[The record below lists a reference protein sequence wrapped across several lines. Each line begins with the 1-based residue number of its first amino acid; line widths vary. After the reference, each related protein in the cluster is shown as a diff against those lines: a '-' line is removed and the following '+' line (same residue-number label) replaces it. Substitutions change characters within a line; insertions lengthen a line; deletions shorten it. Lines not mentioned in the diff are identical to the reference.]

1 MNRPLARRAGPF
13 LALGLLL
20 TAVHTHRS
28 SLTTT
33 RIARWT
39 LPAGLVVA
47 VASFFVP
54 DAAGRNAAIIL
65 DTVTVRV
72 YDAAGVTPRDR
83 TAALKVAG
91 AILSRADL
99 EATWIVCTPARDGK
113 PQPGCDAAPASHE
126 LVVRLT
132 YSSPAAEGNSR
143 TFGNTLIDATT
154 STGTLST
161 VFVDR
166 VDWLASTGK
175 AVRSDVLGRA
185 IAHEIGHQILGS
197 NDHSG
202 RGLMRETWTAEE
214 LTRNRPEDWQFS
226 REQRVALHA
235 RWAGWGLGR
244 RAGARDPRSA
254 FGSE

>member
-1 MNRPLARRAGPF
+1 
-13 LALGLLL
+13 
-20 TAVHTHRS
+20 
-28 SLTTT
+28 
-33 RIARWT
+33 
-39 LPAGLVVA
+39 
-47 VASFFVP
+47 
-54 DAAGRNAAIIL
+54 
-65 DTVTVRV
+65 V
-72 YDAAGVTPRDR
+72 YDSAGVTPRDR
-83 TAALKVAG
+83 TAALKTAG

-99 EATWIVCTPARDGK
+99 DATWIVCTPARDGK

-132 YSSPAAEGNSR
+132 YSSPTSEDGNSR
-143 TFGNTLIDATT
+143 AFGYTLIDSSS

-175 AVRSDVLGRA
+175 AARADVLGRA

-214 LTRNRPEDWQFS
+214 ITRNRPEDWQFS
-226 REQRVALHA
+226 SAQRAALHA

-244 RAGARDPRSA
+244 RAGTRDPRSA
-254 FGSE
+254 FGS

>member
-1 MNRPLARRAGPF
+1 MRRH
-13 LALGLLL
+13 L
-20 TAVHTHRS
+20 VS
-28 SLTTT
+28 
-33 RIARWT
+33 
-39 LPAGLVVA
+39 AGLVMA
-47 VASFFVP
+47 AAAALAP
-54 DAAGRNAAIIL
+54 AAAGRNAAIIL
-65 DTVTVRV
+65 DTVTIRV
-72 YDAAGVTPRDR
+72 YDSAGVTPRDR
-83 TAALKVAG
+83 TAALKTAG

-99 EATWIVCTPARDGK
+99 EATWIVCTSARDGK
-113 PQPGCDAAPASHE
+113 QQAGCDAAPASHE

-132 YSSPAAEGNSR
+132 YSSPTAGDGNSR
-143 TFGNTLIDATT
+143 AFGYSLIDSST

-197 NDHSG
+197 NDHSP

-226 REQRVALHA
+226 NAQRTALHA
-235 RWAGWGLGR
+235 RWASWGLGR
-244 RAGARDPRSA
+244 RAGNRDPRSA
-254 FGSE
+254 FGS